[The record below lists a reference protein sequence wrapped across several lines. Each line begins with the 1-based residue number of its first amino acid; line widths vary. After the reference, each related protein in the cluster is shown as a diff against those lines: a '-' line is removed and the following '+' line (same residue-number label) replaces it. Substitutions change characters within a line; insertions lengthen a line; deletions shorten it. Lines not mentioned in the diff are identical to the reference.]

1 MPLKQNHQP
10 KKNNIHG
17 LEVKMARS
25 RNNMGNMNAF
35 VSSVDN
41 LNSNPTQNY
50 SNRDSLVCNSQPSLL
65 KILESYEET
74 KWKDIKYNFLSIQY
88 QKVKIAVLI

>member
-1 MPLKQNHQP
+1 MMPLKQNFQP

-25 RNNMGNMNAF
+25 RNNMGNVNAF

-41 LNSNPTQNY
+41 LNSNPPQNY
-50 SNRDSLVCNSQPSLL
+50 SNRDSLICNSQPSLL

-74 KWKDIKYNFLSIQY
+74 K
-88 QKVKIAVLI
+88 